1 MRRSSN
7 ALIVCFLRKIHR
19 DVWSILLENPRA
31 RDGIAIAS
39 MLRRFLS
46 SGGIETKMSFSL
58 SAGPGSHREPLAMLW
73 VSATATVLAM
83 LLTLAPNAHAITF
96 MLGSPT
102 NIGVG
107 QDLTSVLYASGPNGA
122 AIRLAKLG
130 MNAPGGGVFSDFG
143 VPTVAP
149 DGTVV
154 FAAEVTVGKSTP
166 KWNIFRAAPS
176 AAEGRGLALA
186 IDPKTITPGCAPT
199 FKIDPYP
206 VVGSNG
212 QIAFIAPDAKGKST
226 LFRYVDGELTC
237 AARIGS
243 PTVDGNLIREFNF
256 GSAEM
261 TPDGELAFLGLVDGG
276 LFDPSKRRFTL
287 MVTDSQGEIHEVASA
302 GDPSPD
308 GGKYVGDFS
317 LPAIAS
323 PSAGTL
329 VAYTA
334 QTSHGH
340 GLFLWQNGHA
350 IEIIATGTRT
360 PLGRVSYIST
370 GRPGLTSTGIVAV
383 SAVCDGKRALLE
395 VRGGQLSLVMREGHP
410 TGYGSRIAYFG
421 DPGLTTSGHIMLGIA
436 DDEGRNVFYETDDS
450 IAPHTPSITNSALAY
465 GLATPMFG
473 GSLAVNELGAYTFLG
488 GE

>member
-1 MRRSSN
+1 
-7 ALIVCFLRKIHR
+7 
-19 DVWSILLENPRA
+19 
-31 RDGIAIAS
+31 
-39 MLRRFLS
+39 
-46 SGGIETKMSFSL
+46 MSFCFREVWGSRRQSL
-58 SAGPGSHREPLAMLW
+58 GILRAFVPAVAL
-73 VSATATVLAM
+73 TM
-83 LLTLAPNAHAITF
+83 LLALAPNAHAITF

-102 NIGVG
+102 NVGVG
-107 QDLTSVLYASGPNGA
+107 QDLTSVLYASGPNGG
-122 AIRLAKLG
+122 AIRLTKLG
-130 MNAPGGGVFSDFG
+130 MDAPGGGVFSDFG

-149 DGTVV
+149 DGSVV

-166 KWNIFRAAPS
+166 KWSIFRAAPN

-186 IDPKTITPGCAPT
+186 IDPKTISPSCSPT

-226 LFRYVDGELTC
+226 LFRYADGELTC
-237 AARIGS
+237 AAKIGA

-261 TPDGELAFLGLVDGG
+261 TADGELAFLGLVDGG
-276 LFDPSKRRFTL
+276 LFDPAKRRYTL
-287 MVTDSQGEIHEVASA
+287 MVTDSQGAIHEVASA

-317 LPAIAS
+317 LPAVVS

-329 VAYTA
+329 VAFTA
-334 QTSHGH
+334 QTSRGH

-350 IEIIATGTRT
+350 IEIIATGQRTR
-360 PLGRVSYIST
+360 LGRVSYIST
-370 GRPGLTSTGIVAV
+370 GRPGLTSTGVVAV

-421 DPGLTTSGHIMLGIA
+421 DPGLTDSGHILLGIA
-436 DDEGRNVFYETDDS
+436 DDEGRNVFYETDDN
-450 IAPHTPSITNSALAY
+450 AGTHTPSITNSALAY

-473 GSLAVNELGAYTFLG
+473 GSLAVNELGSFTFLG

>member
-1 MRRSSN
+1 MSFCFTALRATRRQLF
-7 ALIVCFLRKIHR
+7 ALLQM
-19 DVWSILLENPRA
+19 S
-31 RDGIAIAS
+31 AIAGV
-39 MLRRFLS
+39 F
-46 SGGIETKMSFSL
+46 
-58 SAGPGSHREPLAMLW
+58 A
-73 VSATATVLAM
+73 
-83 LLTLAPNAHAITF
+83 LLPAFAPSAHAITF

-102 NIGVG
+102 NVGVG

-130 MNAPGGGVFSDFG
+130 MDAPGGGVFSDFG

-149 DGTVV
+149 DGAVV
-154 FAAEVTVGKSTP
+154 FAAEVTVGKSRP
-166 KWNIFRAAPS
+166 KWSIFRAAPN

-186 IDPKTITPGCAPT
+186 IDPKTISTSCSPT

-226 LFRYVDGELTC
+226 LFRYLDGELTC
-237 AARIGS
+237 AAKIGA
-243 PTVDGNLIREFNF
+243 PTVDGNLVQEFSF

-261 TPDGELAFLGLVDGG
+261 TADGEVAFLGLVDGG
-276 LFDPSKRRFTL
+276 LFDPAKRRYTL
-287 MVTDSQGEIHEVASA
+287 MVTDSQGAIHEVASA
-302 GDPSPD
+302 GAPSPD

-323 PSAGTL
+323 PAAGTL
-329 VAYTA
+329 IAFTA
-334 QTSHGH
+334 QTSRGH

-350 IEIIATGTRT
+350 IEIIATGART

-370 GRPGLTSTGIVAV
+370 GRPGLTSAGAVAV

-421 DPGLTTSGHIMLGIA
+421 DPGLTASGHILLGIA
-436 DDEGRNVFYETDDS
+436 DDDGRNVFYETDDN
-450 IAPHTPSITNSALAY
+450 AAAHPPSITNSALAY

-473 GSLAVNELGAYTFLG
+473 GSLAVNELGSFTFLG

>member
-302 GDPSPD
+302 ASMSVISACLPSPRHPRGRLSPIPRRPRMATD
-308 GGKYVGDFS
+308 SFCGRTVTRS
-317 LPAIAS
+317 RSSRPAHARR
-323 PSAGTL
+323 SA
-329 VAYTA
+329 A
-334 QTSHGH
+334 
-340 GLFLWQNGHA
+340 
-350 IEIIATGTRT
+350 
-360 PLGRVSYIST
+360 
-370 GRPGLTSTGIVAV
+370 
-383 SAVCDGKRALLE
+383 
-395 VRGGQLSLVMREGHP
+395 
-410 TGYGSRIAYFG
+410 
-421 DPGLTTSGHIMLGIA
+421 
-436 DDEGRNVFYETDDS
+436 
-450 IAPHTPSITNSALAY
+450 
-465 GLATPMFG
+465 
-473 GSLAVNELGAYTFLG
+473 
-488 GE
+488 

>member
-1 MRRSSN
+1 
-7 ALIVCFLRKIHR
+7 
-19 DVWSILLENPRA
+19 
-31 RDGIAIAS
+31 
-39 MLRRFLS
+39 
-46 SGGIETKMSFSL
+46 
-58 SAGPGSHREPLAMLW
+58 
-73 VSATATVLAM
+73 M
-83 LLTLAPNAHAITF
+83 LLALAPHAEAITF

-102 NIGVG
+102 NVGVG
-107 QDLTSVLYASGPNGA
+107 QDLTSVLYASGPNGG
-122 AIRLAKLG
+122 AIRLTKLG

-154 FAAEVTVGKSTP
+154 FAAEVTVGTSTP
-166 KWNIFRAAPS
+166 KWNIYRAAPS
-176 AAEGRGLALA
+176 AVDGRGLALA
-186 IDPKTITPGCAPT
+186 IDPKTISPSCAPT

-206 VVGSNG
+206 VVGSGG
-212 QIAFIAPDAKGKST
+212 QIAFIAPDTKGKST

-237 AARIGS
+237 SARIGA

-276 LFDPSKRRFTL
+276 LFDPAKRRFTL
-287 MVTDSQGEIHEVASA
+287 MVTDSHGEIHEVASA
-302 GDPSPD
+302 GAPSPD

-317 LPAIAS
+317 LPAVAS

-334 QTSHGH
+334 QTTHGH

-350 IEIIATGTRT
+350 IEIIATGART

-370 GRPGLTSTGIVAV
+370 GRPGLTSTGVVAV

-421 DPGLTTSGHIMLGIA
+421 DPGLSTSGQIMLGIA
-436 DDEGRNVFYETDDS
+436 DDEGRNVFYETDDNV
-450 IAPHTPSITNSALAY
+450 AAHTPSITNSALAY